1 MTAWLL
7 VQKYKIIKPR
17 TIRKLQTRNSPG
29 HREVIVSI
37 TVTHVLRAQA
47 ALQGGQ
53 DFLCVQQ

>member
-7 VQKYKIIKPR
+7 VQRYKIIKPR
-17 TIRKLQTRNSPG
+17 TIGKLQTRNSPG

-47 ALQGGQ
+47 AL
-53 DFLCVQQ
+53 